1 MTYATAQLTPQQL
14 HRTVASM
21 EMHGGGFCRALA
33 QAWYKA
39 DPRNKQRIEH
49 AFDHILEDF
58 APGSRL
64 HEGEA

>member
-1 MTYATAQLTPQQL
+1 MTYLPAQLTPQQL

-21 EMHGGGFCRALA
+21 EIHGGGFCRALA

-49 AFDHILEDF
+49 AFEHILVDF

-64 HEGEA
+64 HEGDR

>member
-1 MTYATAQLTPQQL
+1 MTCLTAQLTPQQL
-14 HRTVASM
+14 HRTIASM

-49 AFDHILEDF
+49 AFDHILIDF

-64 HEGEA
+64 HEGDR

>member
-14 HRTVASM
+14 YCTIASM
-21 EMHGGGFCRALA
+21 ERHGGGFCRALA

-49 AFDHILEDF
+49 AFEHILVDF

-64 HEGEA
+64 HEGDL

>member
-1 MTYATAQLTPQQL
+1 MTCLTSHLTPQQL

-21 EMHGGGFCRALA
+21 ELHGGGFCRALA

-49 AFDHILEDF
+49 AFSHILEDF
-58 APGSRL
+58 APGSGFY
-64 HEGEA
+64 EGDK